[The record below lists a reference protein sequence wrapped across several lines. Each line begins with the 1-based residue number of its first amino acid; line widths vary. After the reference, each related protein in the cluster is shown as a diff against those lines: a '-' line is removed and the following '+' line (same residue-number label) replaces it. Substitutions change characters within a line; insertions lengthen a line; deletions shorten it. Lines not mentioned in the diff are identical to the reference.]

1 MLFDDFI
8 VYFEE
13 YFSILSHPII
23 SKYMP
28 IRIGSYIIKYAQ
40 SWICGFDPETL
51 INNSKTMR
59 EETNQN
65 PLI

>member
-13 YFSILSHPII
+13 YFSIRSYPII

-28 IRIGSYIIKYAQ
+28 IRIGSYNIIKYANPGYGRHPD
-40 SWICGFDPETL
+40 CGYVDSIRKIFKCLFTIL
-51 INNSKTMR
+51 
-59 EETNQN
+59 
-65 PLI
+65 